1 MEHSSPLSKTWVR
14 TATEQQ
20 PLALWSSAPFCAS
33 TLPTG
38 LSHEA
43 VSGTLRCR
51 GYNFAMPEDHDE
63 GKPRERDETDEEP
76 APRLCV
82 TLMLRGAYK
91 GSVLSKAL
99 QQARQVRPDME
110 T

>member
-1 MEHSSPLSKTWVR
+1 MS
-14 TATEQQ
+14 
-20 PLALWSSAPFCAS
+20 
-33 TLPTG
+33 
-38 LSHEA
+38 
-43 VSGTLRCR
+43 
-51 GYNFAMPEDHDE
+51 DDE